1 MITRLH
7 KTISTVCP
15 IDGVSVIVPG
25 DLNTV
30 RIDYSP
36 SATTEQR
43 AAAGAALTAFDWS
56 PQADTAWGPRQAV
69 FGGVGRI
76 QGVGTSTDPIDHGVM
91 LLIEAVCRLCNDQ
104 FEALGRGRPV
114 SRAAIMADIATQVSG

>member
-1 MITRLH
+1 MPTRLH

-15 IDGVSVIVPG
+15 IDGVSVGVPG

-30 RIDYSP
+30 RIDFANN
-36 SATTEQR
+36 ATLVQR
-43 AAAGAALTAFDWS
+43 AAAQVALDSFDWS
-56 PQADTAWGPRQAV
+56 LAADVTWGTRQAV

-76 QGVGTSTDPIDHGVM
+76 QGVGTSSDPIDHGVM

>member
-1 MITRLH
+1 MNRLFD
-7 KTISTVCP
+7 IIAAACP
-15 IDGVSVIVPG
+15 INGVSVGVPG

-30 RIDYSP
+30 RIDFAND
-36 SATTEQR
+36 ATLVQR
-43 AAAGAALTAFDWS
+43 AAGQAALIAFDWS
-56 PQADTAWGPRQAV
+56 PQADVAWGSRQAV